1 MELLPVAE
9 APLRI
14 AELDPVERPLPSMV
28 MADAAAAGPK
38 RHAWPGTL
46 FYGASYLMAAG
57 LAVVSVLGV
66 VSALDQ
72 GWELRFY
79 ALPVIGAAWSAAQWR
94 LAREVRR
101 FTRWGWYGA
110 VAETGASILAN
121 VWGMAQGEVGGGLC
135 GAALSALL
143 LRYFWKRRAQF
154 DIDPSL

>member
-1 MELLPVAE
+1 MEFSPVAE
-9 APLRI
+9 ARRRL

-28 MADAAAAGPK
+28 MADAPVAERK
-38 RHAWPGTL
+38 EHAWPGTL

-57 LAVVSVLGV
+57 LAIVSVLGV
-66 VSALDQ
+66 VSAVVQ
-72 GWELRFY
+72 GWEPRFY
-79 ALPVIGAAWSAAQWR
+79 ALPVIGAVWSAAQWR

-135 GAALSALL
+135 GAVLSALL
-143 LRYFWKRRAQF
+143 LRYFWKRREQF
-154 DIDPSL
+154 DVDAGL

>member
-1 MELLPVAE
+1 MKLSPVAE

-14 AELDPVERPLPSMV
+14 TGLDPVERPLPSLV
-28 MADAAAAGPK
+28 MADAAATGAN

-66 VSALDQ
+66 VSAVTQ
-72 GWELRFY
+72 GWEARFY
-79 ALPVIGAAWSAAQWR
+79 ALPAIAAVWSAAQWR

-110 VAETGASILAN
+110 VAEMGASILAN

-135 GAALSALL
+135 GAVLSTLL

-154 DIDPSL
+154 DIDPGL